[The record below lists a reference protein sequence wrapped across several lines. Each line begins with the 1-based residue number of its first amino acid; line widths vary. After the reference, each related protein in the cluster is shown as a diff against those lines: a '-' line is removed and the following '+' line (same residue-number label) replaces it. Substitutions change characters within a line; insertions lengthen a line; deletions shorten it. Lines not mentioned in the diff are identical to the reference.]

1 MKRAIFATSLSLVML
16 MAFAASGFASVWT
29 ADDGV
34 GTTYVKPTSLTP
46 GSNTWSSGPVD
57 VSASTLAGLTDLKFT
72 FDYIAVGSWDSVAGT
87 KLDKQFT
94 VDKFFVNIFNGVDT
108 FTYES
113 IIDQN
118 EPTDTQAVHLEYLL
132 PKIAGTYVFQA
143 IGQMTATDE
152 KWILSGAALGSN
164 STPTPV
170 PGAVWLLG
178 SGLLGLM
185 GFKRARK
192 NAA

>member
-1 MKRAIFATSLSLVML
+1 MKRTLSAACLSLVL
-16 MAFAASGFASVWT
+16 LLAFAASGFASVWT
-29 ADDGV
+29 ASDGV

-46 GSNTWSSGPVD
+46 GSNAWSSGPVE
-57 VSASTLAGLTDLKFT
+57 VSAAALAGLSDLVFT
-72 FDYIAVGSWDSVAGT
+72 FDYIALGSWDSVAGT
-87 KLDKQFT
+87 KVDKQFT
-94 VDKFFVNIFNGVDT
+94 VDKFFVSIFNGVDT

-118 EPTDTQAVHLEYLL
+118 EPTDMQAVHLEYLL

-152 KWILSGAALGSN
+152 KWELTGATLGSS
-164 STPTPV
+164 STPTPI

-178 SGLLGLM
+178 SGLLGIM

>member
-1 MKRAIFATSLSLVML
+1 MKKALVTTCLSLVML
-16 MAFAASGFASVWT
+16 LAVAASGYASVWT
-29 ADDGV
+29 ATDGV

-46 GSNTWSSGPVD
+46 GSNAWSSGPVE
-57 VSASTLAGLTDLKFT
+57 VSASALAGLSNLLFT

-87 KLDKQFT
+87 KPDKQAT
-94 VDKFFVNIFNGVDT
+94 VDHFFVSIFNGVDT
-108 FTYES
+108 LTYES
-113 IIDQN
+113 IVDQN
-118 EPTDTQAVHLEYLL
+118 LPTDSQAVHLEYLL

-152 KWILSGAALGSN
+152 KWILSGASLGSS

-170 PGAVWLLG
+170 PGAVWMLG